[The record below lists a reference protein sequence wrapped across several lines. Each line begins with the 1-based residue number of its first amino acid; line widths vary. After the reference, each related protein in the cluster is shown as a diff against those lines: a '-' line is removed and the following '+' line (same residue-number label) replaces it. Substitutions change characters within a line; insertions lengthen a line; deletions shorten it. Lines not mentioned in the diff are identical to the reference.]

1 MPVRTRIQTIDK
13 DIQPLLSDVLTGP
26 ARSQALAEFAA
37 MAIEEAKETN
47 RLALGR
53 VPPYRT
59 FVDGG
64 EGRPLASVSPNG
76 VIVTEF
82 EIISDALQWIGDQL
96 EKHSPVKTGR
106 YQRSHTLLADGTE
119 IALGAEIPSAD
130 EYVFINSQPYARKI
144 ERGLSSQAPDGVYQ
158 AVATLARQRFGSNIA
173 RITFSYRTL
182 ISGQLVGGRTGNRS
196 DQRNPAIIVK
206 VRS

>member
-1 MPVRTRIQTIDK
+1 MAIITRIQTIDK

-26 ARSQALAEFAA
+26 TRSQALAEFAA

-59 FVDGG
+59 FVDGS
-64 EGRPLASVSPNG
+64 EGVALSAVKPNG
-76 VIVTEF
+76 VIVAAF

-96 EKHSPVKTGR
+96 ERHSPVRTGR
-106 YQRSHTLLADGTE
+106 YQRSHTLLADGIE
-119 IALGAEIPSAD
+119 IVMGADIPAAD
-130 EYVFINSQPYARKI
+130 EYIFINSQPYARKI

-158 AVATLARQRFGSNIA
+158 AVATLARQRFGNNIA

-182 ISGQLVGGRTGNRS
+182 ISGQLVGGRAGNRS
-196 DQRNPAIIVK
+196 EQRNPAIIVRI
-206 VRS
+206 RS